1 MTPEGFKKH
10 KDLIE
15 AWADGAEIE
24 EYKYFAG
31 WTPMQEGEPAWSE
44 TITYRIK
51 PTTKTI
57 QVWVNVY
64 PYAGV
69 AAYFSRGCADNA
81 ARTNRIACVPV
92 TVTYTEGEGL

>member
-44 TITYRIK
+44 TITPHQANDK
-51 PTTKTI
+51 D
-57 QVWVNVY
+57 Y
-64 PYAGV
+64 PGV
-69 AAYFSRGCADNA
+69 G
-81 ARTNRIACVPV
+81 
-92 TVTYTEGEGL
+92 

>member
-51 PTTKTI
+51 PA
-57 QVWVNVY
+57 
-64 PYAGV
+64 PLAGNL
-69 AAYFSRGCADNA
+69 FKKE
-81 ARTNRIACVPV
+81 II
-92 TVTYTEGEGL
+92 E